1 MAKPDP
7 KFTAGETAK
16 LTWLVARMAKRGI
29 ASQTVY
35 QGDLERKVDRIIDGA
50 REREARQAAE
60 AAAAEKAARK
70 AAAKAKNRK

>member
-1 MAKPDP
+1 MAKDP

-16 LTWLVARMAKRGI
+16 IGWYIARMAKRGI
-29 ASQTVY
+29 AGETVY

-50 REREARQAAE
+50 REREVRQAAD